1 MGEEGAGEA
10 EEAAAG
16 VQVGA
21 GVEEEEG
28 EEEQG
33 EGGVVEVED
42 RGDGLVFLF
51 FQEAFLHGAGPGHR
65 VWLGLSHDEQLDE
78 QLALL
83 L

>member
-1 MGEEGAGEA
+1 MGEAGEVV
-10 EEAAAG
+10 EG

-21 GVEEEEG
+21 GLVEEEG

-33 EGGVVEVED
+33 EEGAGEVEG
-42 RGDGLVFLF
+42 RGDGQAFLF
-51 FQEAFLHGAGPGHR
+51 FREAFLHGAGPGHR

>member
-1 MGEEGAGEA
+1 M
-10 EEAAAG
+10 

-21 GVEEEEG
+21 GVVEEEG
-28 EEEQG
+28 V
-33 EGGVVEVED
+33 EGMEVED
-42 RGDGLVFLF
+42 RGDGLAFLF
-51 FQEAFLHGAGPGHR
+51 FREAFLHGAGPGHR

>member
-1 MGEEGAGEA
+1 M
-10 EEAAAG
+10 
-16 VQVGA
+16 VQVK
-21 GVEEEEG
+21 VEG
-28 EEEQG
+28 EEEEAV
-33 EGGVVEVED
+33 EGAVVEVED

-65 VWLGLSHDEQLDE
+65 VWPGLSRDEQPDE